1 MEKEQVEITVK
12 GLEGLRTMIDELPEK
27 SCFIYQNQGGDGLC
41 RRRRKMKLKSPGRS
55 LRWH

>member
-41 RRRRKMKLKSPGRS
+41 RRRRKMKLK
-55 LRWH
+55 W